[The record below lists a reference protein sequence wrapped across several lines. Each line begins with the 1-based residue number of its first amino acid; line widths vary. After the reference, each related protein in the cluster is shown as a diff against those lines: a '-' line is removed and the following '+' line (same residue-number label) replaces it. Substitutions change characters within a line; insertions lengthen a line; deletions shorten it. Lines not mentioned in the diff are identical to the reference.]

1 MEKGLLLVISGPSGV
16 GKGTVCDILLKDDEN
31 IKLSI
36 SATTR
41 NKRPNEEHGK
51 NYFFHT
57 VDEFEDLIRNGKMLE
72 YAKVHGNYYG
82 TPRDFVVNSI
92 EDGKSVILEID
103 VQGAMQVKE
112 NYPDAKFIF
121 ILPPSFE
128 ELENRIVNRSTEDEE
143 TIKLRMENA
152 KKELEYVDKYDY
164 SVVNDEI
171 MDTVNKIKEIICKEK
186 SKLK

>member
-1 MEKGLLLVISGPSGV
+1 MGKGLLLVISGPSGV
-16 GKGTVCDILLKDDEN
+16 GKGTVVDILLKEN
-31 IKLSI
+31 ENVKLSI

-41 NKRPNEEHGK
+41 NKRPSEEHGV
-51 NYFFHT
+51 NYFFLS
-57 VDEFEDLIRNGKMLE
+57 VNEFENLIKEGKMLE
-72 YAKVHGNYYG
+72 YANVHGNYYG
-82 TPRDFVVNSI
+82 TPRNFVVDEI
-92 EDGKSVILEID
+92 EKGNSVILEID

-128 ELENRIVNRSTEDEE
+128 ELENRIVNRSTEDEA

-152 KKELEYVDKYDY
+152 KKEMEYVDRYDY

-171 MDTVNKIKEIICKEK
+171 LDTVNKIKEIIEKEK
-186 SKLK
+186 GNY